1 VKEHDLVL
9 SMDGRVIKMW
19 NEDTGKPFAAIEP
32 GNVLNDFVR
41 YPDSG
46 MVNFFLL
53 HKPIF

>member
-1 VKEHDLVL
+1 MKEHDLVL

-46 MVNFFLL
+46 MVNFFVA
-53 HKPIF
+53 